1 MLFMAKL
8 FSSHHKS
15 TKTLRKNKKKSFVS
29 WWQIPLSSG
38 LGDKN
43 LFFQMKNLKKSLLY
57 VKGKSKVFSYQM
69 AFLSAAIMI

>member
-29 WWQIPLSSG
+29 WWQISLSSG

-43 LFFQMKNLKKSLLY
+43 LFFQMKNLKKS
-57 VKGKSKVFSYQM
+57 
-69 AFLSAAIMI
+69 